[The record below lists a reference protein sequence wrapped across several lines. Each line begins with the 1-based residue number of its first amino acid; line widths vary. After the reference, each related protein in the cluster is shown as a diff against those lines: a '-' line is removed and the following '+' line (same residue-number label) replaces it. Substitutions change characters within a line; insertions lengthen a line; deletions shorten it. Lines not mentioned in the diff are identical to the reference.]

1 MKSRLFV
8 SLLAGAVMAF
18 ILVGFA
24 SATTLNYLYR
34 DSGPY
39 YGVRSNIGNP
49 SSGESNISSG
59 DFFVTSVFALTGE
72 SSASQALQQGVTY
85 EWNVP
90 QNSCNLGSQGNG
102 AKMYYFT
109 ETYAGGTYT
118 CYNGGIANS
127 ATSHKQSLTY
137 NSTSQK
143 WSAYRDGIYTG
154 QQMYFYDC
162 SSLACSIRAFG
173 ENYAAKSGLW
183 KAKFAGSGNTPWQY
197 FNGSVWVTIYSYS
210 THPGGSDWSGLSG
223 PFPTGIWSFT
233 YSH

>member
-1 MKSRLFV
+1 MIPRFV
-8 SLLAGAVMAF
+8 GSLLIG
-18 ILVGFA
+18 LVIATYVTAPA
-24 SATTLNYLYR
+24 SATTLNYLYL
-34 DSGPY
+34 DAGPY

-49 SSGESNISSG
+49 SSGEANISSG
-59 DFFVTSVFALTGE
+59 DFFVTSVFALTSE
-72 SSASQALQQGVTY
+72 SSANQALQQGVTY
-85 EWNVP
+85 EWNVA

-137 NSTSQK
+137 NTTSQK
-143 WSAYRDGIYTG
+143 WSAYLDGMYTG
-154 QQMYFYDC
+154 IQMFFYDC
-162 SSLACSIRAFG
+162 YGLACSIRAFG
-173 ENYAAKSGLW
+173 ENHAAKPGLW
-183 KAKFAGSGNTPWQY
+183 KTKFAGAGNTPWQY
-197 FNGSVWVTIYSYS
+197 YNSSIWVTISGYS
-210 THPGGSDWSGLSG
+210 THPGGSDWSSLSG